1 MAKRAKKEKTLFSKS
16 TTVIHEELYLEEGGQ
31 VRVMPSRMPSIRGF
45 SDYYV
50 LKVPWTDKTCD
61 ETISGAAKKALKKID
76 EQICGDQE
84 KIAELEKSIKNIK
97 EVVSQKT
104 EILEE
109 LQRYLDE
116 VSPVH
121 LGHYE

>member
-1 MAKRAKKEKTLFSKS
+1 MAKKEKTLFSKS
-16 TTVIHEELYLEEGGQ
+16 TTVVHEELYLEEGGQ
-31 VRVMPSRMPSIRGF
+31 IRVMPGCSPTTKGF
-45 SDYYV
+45 SHYYV
-50 LKVPWTDKTCD
+50 LKVPWTDRTCD
-61 ETISGAAKKALKKID
+61 ETITGAAKKALKKID

-84 KIAELEKSIKNIK
+84 KIAELEKSIKNIQ
-97 EVVSQKT
+97 EVVLQKT

-116 VSPVH
+116 ASPVH